1 MTAYQTTTQQISPKK
16 QITGWFKAARP
27 PFHSVGVMPL
37 IVGSVLAAKAVDAFS
52 WPVFIWSAIAVVL
65 VMLSTYL
72 NGEYHDMVED
82 RISGETGKSAFAGGS
97 QSMFD
102 GSVKHESVKIAGY
115 AAILLAMLIGLFL
128 QFHYKTGVW
137 TIPLGALGV
146 FMGFFYSKPPLR
158 LVNTGVGEAMIGF
171 CYGWLP
177 VAVGFYIQAGY
188 IVDSVHWISI
198 PIACSIFN
206 VILINEFPD
215 HIGDTAAGKK
225 NLTVRFG
232 KNAAALIYVSVNVLS
247 WIFFVVSVKSGALSD
262 AILYYAP
269 IFLIGLAVN
278 MMVIARKYRDRKKL
292 EIICGLTI
300 VTNLGTSLIYCL
312 LISQGKLT

>member
-1 MTAYQTTTQQISPKK
+1 MKK
-16 QITGWFKAARP
+16 QITGWLKAARP
-27 PFHSVGVMPL
+27 PFHTVGVMPL
-37 IVGSVLAAKAVDAFS
+37 AVGSILAAKTADVFS

-102 GSVKHESVKIAGY
+102 GSVKHGSVRIAGY
-115 AAILLAMLIGLFL
+115 AAILLAIAIGLLL
-128 QFHYKTGVW
+128 QFYYHTGVW
-137 TIPLGALGV
+137 TIPLGALGG

-158 LVNTGVGEAMIGF
+158 LVNSGLGEIMIGF

-177 VAVGFYIQAGY
+177 VAVGFYLQAGY
-188 IVDSVHWISI
+188 ISDMVHWISI

-215 HIGDTAAGKK
+215 YLGDATANKR

-232 KNAAALIYVSVNVLS
+232 RNIAARIYISANVLS
-247 WIFFVVSVKSGALSD
+247 WVFYFLSVKSGAVSEAL
-262 AILYYAP
+262 LYYVP
-269 IFLIGLAVN
+269 IFLIGLFAN
-278 MMVIARKYRDRKKL
+278 MMVVTEKYLDRNKL
-292 EIICGLTI
+292 EIICGSTI
-300 VTNLGTSLIYCL
+300 VTNLGTSLVYCL
-312 LISQGKLT
+312 LISQGKLG

>member
-1 MTAYQTTTQQISPKK
+1 
-16 QITGWFKAARP
+16 
-27 PFHSVGVMPL
+27 MPL
-37 IVGSVLAAKAVDAFS
+37 IVGSILAAKTAKVFS

-115 AAILLAMLIGLFL
+115 AAISLAILIGLLL
-128 QFHYKTGVW
+128 QFYYKTGVW

-158 LVNTGVGEAMIGF
+158 LVNSGVGEIMIGF

-177 VAVGFYIQAGY
+177 VAVGFYIQTGY
-188 IVDSVHWISI
+188 IPDIVHWISI

-215 HIGDTAAGKK
+215 NIGDTAANKR
-225 NLTVRFG
+225 NLTVRYG
-232 KNAAALIYVSVNVLS
+232 KSIAALIYISANVLS
-247 WIFFVVSVKSGALSD
+247 WIFFFISVKSGAIPD
-262 AILYYAP
+262 ALLYYTP
-269 IFLIGLAVN
+269 IFLIGLAVSV
-278 MMVIARKYRDRKKL
+278 MVLTKKYLDRNKL

-312 LISQGKLT
+312 LICQEKLT

>member
-1 MTAYQTTTQQISPKK
+1 MTVNQTPAQHITLKK
-16 QITGWFKAARP
+16 QFVGWLKAARP

-37 IVGSVLAAKAVDAFS
+37 IVGSMLAAKTERVFS
-52 WPVFIWSAIAVVL
+52 WPVFLWSAVAVVL
-65 VMLSTYL
+65 IMLSTYL
-72 NGEYHDMVED
+72 NGEYHDVVED

-102 GSVKHESVKIAGY
+102 GSVKHESVRIAGY
-115 AAILLAMLIGLFL
+115 AAILLAILIGLLL

-158 LVNTGVGEAMIGF
+158 LVNTGFGEIMIGF

-177 VAVGFYIQAGY
+177 VAVGFYVQAGY
-188 IVDSVHWISI
+188 IADPVHWISI

-215 HIGDTAAGKK
+215 NIGDTVANKR

-232 KNAAALIYVSVNVLS
+232 KDMAALVYASVNALS
-247 WIFFVVSVKSGALSD
+247 WIFFVVSVRSGAVLD
-262 AILYYAP
+262 ALLYYVP
-269 IFLIGLAVN
+269 VFLMGLAASA
-278 MMVIARKYRDRKKL
+278 MVLTRQYQDRKKL
-292 EIICGLTI
+292 EAICGLTI